1 MNSNSLKP
9 IRSMFIVFVLLN
21 VLLVTGKN
29 LLESWNV
36 DTVVLATGNLLVFVI
51 VLVSYFLLR
60 KAIYSSN
67 PQVFVRAMY
76 GSFMIKFFVLAI
88 GAFIYIQ
95 VAGKNVNKQALFI
108 NMGLYFVY
116 TFIEISAL
124 MKLLKQK
131 KNA

>member
-1 MNSNSLKP
+1 
-9 IRSMFIVFVLLN
+9 MFIVFVLLN

>member
-1 MNSNSLKP
+1 ML
-9 IRSMFIVFVLLN
+9 IVFVLLN

-95 VAGKNVNKQALFI
+95 VAGKNVNKQALFT

>member
-1 MNSNSLKP
+1 ML
-9 IRSMFIVFVLLN
+9 IVFVLLN